1 MTMHKDKRNRIRW
14 TVGIL
19 FLVAFLLYIS
29 IYVLTLRS

>member
-1 MTMHKDKRNRIRW
+1 MNIDKEKRNRIKW

-29 IYVLTLRS
+29 IYVLTLRT